1 MFKDQIYLRGAYDL
15 LSKRSKID
23 FRILYGGK
31 MSLKDMRRLEKEKSI
46 LTGKIYKIIYNCLI
60 L

>member
-1 MFKDQIYLRGAYDL
+1 MFKDQIYLRGVYDL